1 MVGINMVGVN
11 LPGHFMIRP
20 ADVPECEILVD
31 CFHDGDVL
39 FVEDA
44 EKCSPNCIDYGKAN
58 ESPSIDLFWKITT

>member
-44 EKCSPNCIDYGKAN
+44 QEVA
-58 ESPSIDLFWKITT
+58 LQTV